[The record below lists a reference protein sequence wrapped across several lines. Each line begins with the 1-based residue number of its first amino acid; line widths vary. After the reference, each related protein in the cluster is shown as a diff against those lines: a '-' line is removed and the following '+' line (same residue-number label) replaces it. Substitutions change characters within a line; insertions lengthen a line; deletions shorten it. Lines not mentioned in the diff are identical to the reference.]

1 MGTEDGCVRLL
12 RGVPWPLS
20 LHKNGRKKKEP
31 MDESLI
37 IQAAAIRDE
46 QKEAAN
52 THVRVGS
59 LLVQMLQVLGQT
71 LTAEHLSWKASATG
85 VDLRLTVPSAGG
97 DAAEQV
103 VDLRVPCVDTTTAG
117 VMTPAQVSAIEQ
129 AAAELVQ
136 AENAERRTAIEKLQ
150 RALTAATET
159 AHAAQTTAEEAKA
172 AAEKKVDDDFD
183 YSEVKHAAD
192 WCSTFVL
199 GDKTGSEHPFLRYRV
214 DTESL
219 TLKLGHMLDGFT
231 YAENVSIPLID
242 DQNGVFFDP
251 YYYGEYIQPLFN
263 GDYALVDHVDR
274 KLEKKVDKVEGK
286 GLSTND
292 FTDFYQTKLDS
303 ISGNANRY
311 VLPAATKDELGGVKV
326 GGDVRD
332 SASSL
337 PLDGASI
344 SREMDG
350 TILVPYASA
359 SSHGASY
366 DRGGAMSKAQVRKLY
381 DIEAKAQV
389 NRIEGIR
396 VNGVL
401 MNVGDDKVVDLIVSG
416 GGDGTGDAETINA
429 LVAKVT
435 QMQAEIDDLKNKL
448 CLTYE

>member
-1 MGTEDGCVRLL
+1 
-12 RGVPWPLS
+12 
-20 LHKNGRKKKEP
+20 

-71 LTAEHLSWKASATG
+71 LTAENLSWRASATG
-85 VDLRLTVPSAGG
+85 VALRLTVPSTGD

-117 VMTPAQVSAIEQ
+117 VMTPAQVSAIGQ
-129 AAAELVQ
+129 AAAELVK
-136 AENAERRTAIEKLQ
+136 AEKAERGIAIENLQ

-172 AAEKKVDDDFD
+172 AAENKVDNDFD
-183 YSEVKHAAD
+183 YSEVKHAAE
-192 WCSTFVL
+192 WCKSYVL
-199 GDKTGSEHPFLRYRV
+199 MDQTGSKNPFLRYRV
-214 DTESL
+214 DTESM
-219 TLKLGHMLDGFT
+219 TLKIGNMLDGFT

-242 DQNGVFFDP
+242 DQNGAFFDP
-251 YYYGEYIQPLFN
+251 YYYREYIQPLFN
-263 GDYALVDHVDR
+263 DEYALVDRVDK
-274 KLEKKVDKVEGK
+274 KLENKVDKEEGK

-292 FTDFYQTKLDS
+292 FTDFYKTKLDS

-326 GGDVRD
+326 GGDVRT

-337 PLDGASI
+337 PLDGAPI

-381 DIEAKAQV
+381 EIEAKAQV
-389 NRIEGIR
+389 NKIEGIR

-401 MNVGDDKVVDLIVSG
+401 MGIGDDKVVDLIVSG
-416 GGDGTGDAETINA
+416 GSGDGTGDAETLNA
-429 LVAKVT
+429 LVAKVQ

>member
-1 MGTEDGCVRLL
+1 
-12 RGVPWPLS
+12 
-20 LHKNGRKKKEP
+20 

-71 LTAEHLSWKASATG
+71 LTAENLSWRASATG
-85 VDLRLTVPSAGG
+85 VDLRLTVPSAVG

-103 VDLRVPCVDTTTAG
+103 VDLRVPCVDTRTAG

-129 AAAELVQ
+129 AAAELVK
-136 AENAERRTAIEKLQ
+136 AEKAERGTAIENLQ
-150 RALTAATET
+150 HALTAATET

-172 AAEKKVDDDFD
+172 AADGKVDNDFD
-183 YSEVKHAAD
+183 YSEVKHSAD

-199 GDKTGSEHPFLRYRV
+199 CDKTGSEHPFLRYRV
-214 DTESL
+214 DAESL
-219 TLKLGHMLDGFT
+219 TLKIGNMLDGFT

-242 DQNGVFFDP
+242 DTNGVFFDP

-263 GDYALVDHVDR
+263 DEYALQRDVDN
-274 KLEKKVDKVEGK
+274 KVDKEEGK

-292 FTDFYQTKLDS
+292 FTDFYKTKLDS
-303 ISGNANRY
+303 ISGNADRY
-311 VLPAATKDELGGVKV
+311 VLPAATKEELGGVKV
-326 GGDVRD
+326 GGDVRT

-337 PLDGASI
+337 PLDGAPI

-381 DIEAKAQV
+381 EIEAKAQV
-389 NRIEGIR
+389 NKIEGIR

-401 MNVGDDKVVDLIVSG
+401 MGIGDDKVVDLIVSG
-416 GGDGTGDAETINA
+416 GSGDGTGDAETLNA
-429 LVAKVT
+429 LVAKVQ